1 MCGRP
6 VEHARCGGGLG
17 VMAHVRADGTI
28 KELIETGTV
37 GIGRNTALQPG
48 SFDGWID
55 TAFATGG
62 IAFHVE
68 ETIKQLKR
76 RVFSQYKARNAGKAR
91 NIAFVQYRKLVCRP
105 RLRGIR

>member
-1 MCGRP
+1 MRRGENCRP
-6 VEHARCGGGLG
+6 QD
-17 VMAHVRADGTI
+17 RAGGTI

-37 GIGRNTALQPG
+37 GDRRNTTLRPD

-55 TAFATGG
+55 TASATGE

-68 ETIKQLKR
+68 EIIEQLKR
-76 RVFSQYKARNAGKAR
+76 QVLSEYKARSAEEAR
-91 NIAFVQYRKLVCRP
+91 NIASAQYRNRVYRP

>member
-1 MCGRP
+1 MP
-6 VEHARCGGGLG
+6 Q
-17 VMAHVRADGTI
+17 VRADGTI

-37 GIGRNTALQPG
+37 GIGRNAALQPG
-48 SFDGWID
+48 SFDGGID
-55 TAFATGG
+55 TAFATDE

-68 ETIKQLKR
+68 DAIKQLKR

-91 NIAFVQYRKLVCRP
+91 NIAPVQYRNRVCRP